1 MFSLVQRER
10 WNCFHWYRESA
21 VIVLTGTEK
30 ALSFFL
36 TGTERALSFF
46 SLVQSAGIVFT
57 VQRNLFSVV
66 RQGVCVYVCGVGGE
80 LAVFSGTAMV
90 GGVNLSSVVLV
101 VLAVFSGTCTRS
113 GVGLYSV
120 V

>member
-1 MFSLVQRER
+1 M
-10 WNCFHWYRESA
+10 
-21 VIVLTGTEK
+21 
-30 ALSFFL
+30 
-36 TGTERALSFF
+36 
-46 SLVQSAGIVFT
+46 
-57 VQRNLFSVV
+57 V
-66 RQGVCVYVCGVGGE
+66 RQGGGVYVCGVGGE

-120 V
+120 VPVHGVGSGCIQ